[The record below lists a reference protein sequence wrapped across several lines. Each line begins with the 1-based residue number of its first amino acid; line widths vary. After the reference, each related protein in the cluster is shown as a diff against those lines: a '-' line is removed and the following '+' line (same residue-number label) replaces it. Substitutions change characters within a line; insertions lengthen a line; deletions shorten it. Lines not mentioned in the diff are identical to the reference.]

1 MFKRLFGAVAMSAV
15 GITLL
20 VGGVQA
26 QTVQDKLLGQVD
38 QTGAEVFGADAAN
51 QGDLVLLIGRFIRVG
66 LSFVGLVLLVL
77 FIYAGFLWMTA
88 GGNEEKVAE
97 ARQLMQNGIIGLI
110 IVVSSYA
117 ITEFVIQAIDAAT

>member
-1 MFKRLFGAVAMSAV
+1 MSAI
-15 GITLL
+15 GITLIT
-20 VGGVQA
+20 GAAQA
-26 QTVQDKLLGQVD
+26 QSVQDKLLGQVD
-38 QTGAEVFGADAAN
+38 QTGAEVFGPDAAN
-51 QGDLVLLIGRFIRVG
+51 QGDLVLLVGRFIRVG

-88 GGNEEKVAE
+88 GGNEDKVAE

-117 ITEFVIQAIDAAT
+117 ITQFVLQAIDAAGSATPGVLG